1 MRRFHKFPLLGVVLF
16 LGLTGSLTAANEYA
30 CSSTD
35 IHFTRANFPKGFIF
49 GTATAAF
56 QVSYMHYMYKIEQ
69 KINRP

>member
-1 MRRFHKFPLLGVVLF
+1 MGRFHKFPLLGLVLF
-16 LGLTGSLTAANEYA
+16 LGLTGSLIAANEYA

-56 QVSYMHYMYKIEQ
+56 QVPHITYALELSYTL
-69 KINRP
+69 